1 MRLEP
6 VTIRV
11 LRSSTMTEP
20 EQIVL
25 LCEGCGGRVI
35 AHLGIAP
42 VIADVGMAAERH
54 KRERHLVEGP
64 VPPEPA
70 RLCTWPLG
78 GPCARDATP
87 DERARAEQP
96 GYGPEN
102 DKPPGRAGG

>member
-11 LRSSTMTEP
+11 MRHQVGDP

-25 LCEGCGGRVI
+25 WCEGCSRVI
-35 AHLGIAP
+35 DHLGSAP